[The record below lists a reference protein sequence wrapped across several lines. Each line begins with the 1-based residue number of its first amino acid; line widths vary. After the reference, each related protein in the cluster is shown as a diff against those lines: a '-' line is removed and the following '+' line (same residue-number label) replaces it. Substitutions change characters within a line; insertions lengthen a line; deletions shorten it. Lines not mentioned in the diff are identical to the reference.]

1 MPNPAP
7 DANRPGWPALKAPP
21 LPRANRQIQ
30 RAEPGP
36 AQGQQAAW
44 GYRALLR
51 SADAENLGATG
62 RTEALGGRL
71 AVLHG
76 DTLGILDFL
85 FGPALDAIGFHQS
98 ITSLLRVD
106 ILYSAGVSMSICG
119 MQILCN
125 RDSRHKLLPPTPA
138 ERPPM
143 DSTTDFDRIWPE
155 FGSTGTGAAPGSKLG
170 PSSLPASQSCRLS
183 RVRRNSSLTCFISW
197 VSACSAASIE
207 VDWHC

>member
-106 ILYSAGVSMSICG
+106 ILYSPRVAMSICG
-119 MQILCN
+119 MLIF
-125 RDSRHKLLPPTPA
+125 REGGPRHKLSPLAKLRGGLRWTSCPTLLEYGRRCETWVPARSLELPSG
-138 ERPPM
+138 
-143 DSTTDFDRIWPE
+143 D
-155 FGSTGTGAAPGSKLG
+155 K
-170 PSSLPASQSCRLS
+170 S
-183 RVRRNSSLTCFISW
+183 RATR
-197 VSACSAASIE
+197 A
-207 VDWHC
+207 